1 MSSKILS
8 TLKFQ
13 EWIYLKRSFMNGCRS
28 RKKINVFCFFF
39 GTFESAAI
47 FGKSIYQS
55 CHAVITCATAPPV
68 WSFEGVEQLEPTGS
82 GGASRICVTAS
93 FFKKNKKHRR

>member
-28 RKKINVFCFFF
+28 RKKINGFFF
-39 GTFESAAI
+39 SVHLNLPQFLGNLYINPVMLSLLAPLHRQCGVSKGLSNLSQQAAVELHVSA
-47 FGKSIYQS
+47 
-55 CHAVITCATAPPV
+55 
-68 WSFEGVEQLEPTGS
+68 
-82 GGASRICVTAS
+82 
-93 FFKKNKKHRR
+93 